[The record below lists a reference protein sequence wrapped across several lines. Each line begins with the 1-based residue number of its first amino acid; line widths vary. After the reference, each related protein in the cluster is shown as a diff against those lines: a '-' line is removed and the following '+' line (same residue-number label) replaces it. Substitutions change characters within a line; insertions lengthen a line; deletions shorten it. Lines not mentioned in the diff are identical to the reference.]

1 MVAGFILAS
10 LVADFV
16 LQRGSLVAWKKRS
29 VWGLLAHIGVV
40 FAVSLFIG
48 VELWSRRYASLM
60 LVLAAAHL
68 VIDSAKIAADRRW
81 TDGLRP
87 LATFLSDQFLHIV
100 SIVVLA
106 AAFGYI
112 PGDTLISALRLPLAD
127 SRYLALTSVYIA
139 CVLGGSIAVR
149 LVVQSFSALADADR
163 PGLLKAGAYIGII
176 ERQERLYIACVLGGS
191 IAVRLV
197 VQSFSALADADRP
210 GLLKA
215 GAYIGIIERLLI
227 TSLVAVNQFGAV
239 GFVLAAKSVARYK
252 EMESIP
258 RFAEYYLIGT
268 LTSSTIGVIGGM
280 LVRAIW
286 TR

>member
-1 MVAGFILAS
+1 MVARLILAG
-10 LVADFV
+10 LMADFV
-16 LQRGSLVAWKKRS
+16 LQPGSLVAWKKKS
-29 VWGLLAHIGVV
+29 VWGLLVHIAVV
-40 FAVSLFIG
+40 FAASLFIG
-48 VELWSRRYASLM
+48 VELWSRRYVFLI
-60 LVLAAAHL
+60 LVLAATHL

-81 TDGLRP
+81 TDGLPP
-87 LATFLSDQFLHIV
+87 LATFLSDQFLHVV

-112 PGDTLISALRLPLAD
+112 PGDALISALRLPFAD

-139 CVLGGSIAVR
+139 CVLGGSVAVR
-149 LVVQSFSALADADR
+149 LVVQSFSAL
-163 PGLLKAGAYIGII
+163 P
-176 ERQERLYIACVLGGS
+176 
-191 IAVRLV
+191 
-197 VQSFSALADADRP
+197 DADRP

-252 EMESIP
+252 EMESVP
-258 RFAEYYLIGT
+258 KFAEYYLIGT

-286 TR
+286 MR

>member
-112 PGDTLISALRLPLAD
+112 PGDALISALRLPFAD

-163 PGLLKAGAYIGII
+163 PGLLKAGP
-176 ERQERLYIACVLGGS
+176 YIA
-191 IAVRLV
+191 
-197 VQSFSALADADRP
+197 
-210 GLLKA
+210 
-215 GAYIGIIERLLI
+215 IIKRLLI
-227 TSLVAVNQFGAV
+227 PARIAVIPFGTV

>member
-1 MVAGFILAS
+1 MVARLILAS

-16 LQRGSLVAWKKRS
+16 LQPGSLVAWKKRS
-29 VWGLLAHIGVV
+29 FWGLLVHTGVV
-40 FAVSLFIG
+40 FAASLFIG
-48 VELWSRRYASLM
+48 VESWSRRYAF
-60 LVLAAAHL
+60 LVLILAAAHL
-68 VIDSAKIAADRRW
+68 IIDSAKIAADRRW

-87 LATFLSDQFLHIV
+87 LATFLSDQFLHAV

-112 PGDTLISALRLPLAD
+112 PTDALISALRLPFDD

-163 PGLLKAGAYIGII
+163 PGLLKAGAYIGI
-176 ERQERLYIACVLGGS
+176 V
-191 IAVRLV
+191 
-197 VQSFSALADADRP
+197 
-210 GLLKA
+210 
-215 GAYIGIIERLLI
+215 ERLLI

-252 EMESIP
+252 EMESVP
-258 RFAEYYLIGT
+258 KFAEYYLIGT